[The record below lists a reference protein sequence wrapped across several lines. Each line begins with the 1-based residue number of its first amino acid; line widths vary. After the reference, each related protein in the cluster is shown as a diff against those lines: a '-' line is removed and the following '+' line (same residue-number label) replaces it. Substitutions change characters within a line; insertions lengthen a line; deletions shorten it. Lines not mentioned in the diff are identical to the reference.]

1 MTEVGGGYSMPC
13 QSSSKKPTSPEL
25 KEWARG
31 AVRKILVI
39 LGDLSRY
46 RTEFEPKINL
56 NSHGQGVCAIDSH
69 SKELSTNLGAAQL
82 SILLKILVVKFCKQ
96 TQSDF

>member
-46 RTEFEPKINL
+46 RTEFEPKQAAGVTTNQFIFLPTFLPATDYGLQMYRHGVYRFIARNAGDRAL
-56 NSHGQGVCAIDSH
+56 SHH
-69 SKELSTNLGAAQL
+69 
-82 SILLKILVVKFCKQ
+82 
-96 TQSDF
+96 